1 MLTVCATDMAGNS
14 KEVMRVKISSLS
26 AFVMLGA
33 VTATDL
39 DTSFYYYDDAPAEL
53 QLASRPIEDGI
64 DLASEGQN
72 TFRLPAYDFLRVQLG
87 QEKVFSEI
95 GQGLRDLTSL
105 DRCWRNGEQHD
116 DLYGNVGRLCKA
128 LREPL

>member
-39 DTSFYYYDDAPAEL
+39 DTSFYYYDDAPAVL
-53 QLASRPIEDGI
+53 
-64 DLASEGQN
+64 
-72 TFRLPAYDFLRVQLG
+72 QLG
-87 QEKVFSEI
+87 QGKVFSEI
-95 GQGLRDLTSL
+95 GQGLRELTSL
-105 DRCWRNGEQHD
+105 DRCWRNGEQRD
-116 DLYGNVGRLCKA
+116 DLYRNVGRLCKA

>member
-39 DTSFYYYDDAPAEL
+39 DTSFY
-53 QLASRPIEDGI
+53 
-64 DLASEGQN
+64 
-72 TFRLPAYDFLRVQLG
+72 
-87 QEKVFSEI
+87 
-95 GQGLRDLTSL
+95 
-105 DRCWRNGEQHD
+105 
-116 DLYGNVGRLCKA
+116 
-128 LREPL
+128 